1 MKFHASDVQLS
12 SQGDDEYLQVYF
24 SESDEEES
32 PYVLLQNS
40 FEFERVP
47 CYFECH
53 DLELAGR
60 GQIKRCE
67 LRRNSIVVELKYSAE
82 PITVT
87 FDASGEKV
95 AHLGWILDMIVGDDL
110 TFVNNSGLL
119 NKPLERDA
127 R

>member
-1 MKFHASDVQLS
+1 MKFHASDIQLS

-24 SESDEEES
+24 SESDEEEC

-53 DLELAGR
+53 NLDLVGH
-60 GQIKRCE
+60 GKIKRCE
-67 LRRNSIVVELKYSAE
+67 LRRNSIVVELQYSNE

-87 FDASGEKV
+87 FDESEEKV
-95 AHLGWILDMIVGDDL
+95 ANLGWILNIIVDDDRV
-110 TFVNNSGLL
+110 FVNNSELPS
-119 NKPLERDA
+119 KPLERGA